1 MNVSIATSSLRCA
14 HFNNTRNAL
23 HRSQRR
29 LLMTTRSLRNDTP
42 SVGAPAV
49 QKKPIGG
56 FRGGIVGFL
65 FGFSLASS
73 FAAYQLLDE
82 YKQASAALQASVEEL
97 KLSTEQVTT
106 QVRRIQAVEK
116 DLKALS
122 DASASKEDISRVRA
136 EMKKLYDGLNV
147 EFLDLKAHVWGIQ
160 QDVHAL
166 TKKNATSF
174 RI

>member
-1 MNVSIATSSLRCA
+1 MASRCLTSFS
-14 HFNNTRNAL
+14 RNAL
-23 HRSQRR
+23 TQTASRR
-29 LLMTTRSLRNDTP
+29 CLSTSTISRNEATTSTIAAGTLP
-42 SVGAPAV
+42 P

-97 KLSTEQVTT
+97 KNSTEKVTA
-106 QVRRIQAVEK
+106 QVRRIEAVEK
-116 DLKALS
+116 DLKALTS
-122 DASASKEDISRVRA
+122 ASATKDDISRVRA
-136 EMKKLYDGLNV
+136 EVKKLYDGLHV
-147 EFLDLKAHVWGIQ
+147 EFLDLRTHVWGIQ

-166 TKKNATSF
+166 SK
-174 RI
+174 RHQV

>member
-1 MNVSIATSSLRCA
+1 MASSSLRCL
-14 HFNNTRNAL
+14 NLTRSAIP
-23 HRSQRR
+23 RSHQCHLRR
-29 LLMTTRSLRNDTP
+29 FLTTTRSLRNEAP
-42 SVGAPAV
+42 NVGTPAV

-56 FRGGIVGFL
+56 FRGGVVGFL

-97 KLSTEQVTT
+97 KLSTEKVTT
-106 QVRRIQAVEK
+106 QVRRIEAVEK

-136 EMKKLYDGLNV
+136 EMKKLYDGLHV
-147 EFLDLKAHVWGIQ
+147 EFLDLRTYVWGIQ

-166 TKKNATSF
+166 TTKNSTSV

>member
-1 MNVSIATSSLRCA
+1 MASNSLRCLKL
-14 HFNNTRNAL
+14 TRNTL
-23 HRSQRR
+23 SHSQRR
-29 LLMTTRSLRNDTP
+29 FLTTSRSLRNEIPVGTP
-42 SVGAPAV
+42 AI

-56 FRGGIVGFL
+56 LRGGIVGFL

-82 YKQASAALQASVEEL
+82 YKQASAALQASVNEL

-106 QVRRIQAVEK
+106 QVRRIEAVEK

-122 DASASKEDISRVRA
+122 DASASKEDISRVRS

-147 EFLDLKAHVWGIQ
+147 EFLDLRTYVWGIQ
-160 QDVHAL
+160 QDVHSL
-166 TKKNATSF
+166 TKKDSTTV